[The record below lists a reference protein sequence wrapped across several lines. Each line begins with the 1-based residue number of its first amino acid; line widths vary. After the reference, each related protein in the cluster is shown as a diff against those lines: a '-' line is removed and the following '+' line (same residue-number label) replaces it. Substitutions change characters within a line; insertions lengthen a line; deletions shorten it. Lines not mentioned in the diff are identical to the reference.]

1 MRFIDYPD
9 RDLMMAAV
17 ADAVASDLRL
27 ALQQN
32 ARVSLTVPGGT
43 TPGPVFD
50 ILASLTLDW
59 DRVAVMP
66 NDERWVPE
74 DHERSNARLIR
85 KRLMR
90 GHAVAATFVSLFA
103 DAPEPEQ
110 AMERV
115 AAAVSPHLPLS
126 VALLGMGA
134 DLHSASL
141 FPGGDRLAEALAP
154 DAPVVLPMRAP
165 GAGEPRVTLTARVL
179 QDAMAI
185 HLLITG
191 EDKKRALE
199 TVDARTVEE
208 APVRALLAN
217 ATVHWAQ

>member
-17 ADAVASDLRL
+17 AGAVASDLRL

-32 ARVSLTVPGGT
+32 ERASLTVPGGT

-59 DRVAVMP
+59 DRVVVMP

-90 GHAVAATFVSLFA
+90 GHAVAATFVSLYA

-110 AMERV
+110 AMDRV

-134 DLHSASL
+134 DMHSASL

-165 GAGEPRVTLTARVL
+165 GAGEARVTLTARVL

>member
-1 MRFIDYPD
+1 MRFVDYPD

-50 ILASLTLDW
+50 ILAGLSLDW
-59 DRVAVMP
+59 DRVTVMP

-85 KRLMR
+85 KRLIR
-90 GHAVAATFVSLFA
+90 GHAAGANYVSLYA

-110 AMERV
+110 AMDRV

-126 VALLGMGA
+126 VALLGMGT
-134 DLHSASL
+134 DLHTASL
-141 FPGGDRLAEALAP
+141 FPGGDRLAEALAA

-165 GAGEPRVTLTARVL
+165 GAGEARVTLTARVL

-191 EDKKRALE
+191 ADKKRALE

-217 ATVHWAQ
+217 ATVHWAE

>member
-1 MRFIDYPD
+1 MKLVDYPD
-9 RDLMMAAV
+9 RDLMMFAV

-32 ARVSLTVPGGT
+32 DRVSLAVPGGS

-50 ILASLTLDW
+50 LLAGLTLDW
-59 DRVAVMP
+59 ERVAVMP
-66 NDERWVPE
+66 SDERWVAE
-74 DHERSNARLIR
+74 EHDRSNARLIR
-85 KRLMR
+85 ARLLQ
-90 GHAVAATFVSLFA
+90 GHAARAAFVSLHA

-110 AMERV
+110 AMDRL

-134 DLHSASL
+134 DMHTASL
-141 FPGGDRLAEALAP
+141 FPGGDRLAEALAA

-179 QDAMAI
+179 TDAMAV
-185 HLLITG
+185 HLVITG
-191 EDKKRALE
+191 AEKKAAVLAAERLPPE
-199 TVDARTVEE
+199 T
-208 APVRALLAN
+208 APVRAVLAN
-217 ATVHWAQ
+217 ATVHWAE